1 MIEIA
6 DRKIGKE
13 YPPLVIAELG
23 INHGGSLDIAIEL
36 AHSAIRAGVEMI
48 KHQTHI
54 PEFEMSVEAESVI
67 PANADVSIAEVI
79 RGCTLNEE
87 DEFSL
92 KTYVEEQGAIFLST
106 PFSREAADRLER
118 FDVPAYKIGSGECNN
133 YPLVEHVAKKGR
145 PIILSTGMNT
155 IASVRVSVEIFRDYR
170 IPFALMH
177 CTNMYPTPTKSVRLG
192 AIQELIDAF
201 PDAEIGLSDHSLSNY
216 PCIASVAL
224 GASILERHYTDSR
237 SRTGPDIICSM
248 DESDLVQMLEATR
261 IVHQSRGGTKMPIE
275 GEGPTI
281 AFAFA
286 SVVAMRDL
294 DEGHVIQSDD
304 LWVMRPGGGDYGPTD
319 LNSLIGRRLSQN
331 IRYRHQ
337 VQKLDF
343 E

>member
-1 MIEIA
+1 M
-6 DRKIGKE
+6 
-13 YPPLVIAELG
+13 
-23 INHGGSLDIAIEL
+23 
-36 AHSAIRAGVEMI
+36 IRA
-48 KHQTHI
+48 
-54 PEFEMSVEAESVI
+54 
-67 PANADVSIAEVI
+67 
-79 RGCTLNEE
+79 CTLNEE
-87 DEFSL
+87 DELSL

-106 PFSREAADRLER
+106 PFSREAADRLES

-145 PIILSTGMNT
+145 PVILSTGMNT

-177 CTNMYPTPTKSVRLG
+177 CTNMYPTPTESVRLG

-237 SRTGPDIICSM
+237 SRTGPDINCSM
-248 DESDLVQMLEATR
+248 DERDLVQMLEATR
-261 IVHQSRGGTKMPIE
+261 IVHQARGGTKMPIE
-275 GEGPTI
+275 GEDPTI

-294 DEGHVIQSDD
+294 DEGHVIQPDD

-319 LNSLIGRRLSQN
+319 LNSLIGRRLSRN
-331 IRYRHQ
+331 ISYRHQ
-337 VQKLDF
+337 VRKRDF
-343 E
+343 G